1 MTRSSRSRTSREEM
15 KQLGKRI
22 EISQE
27 DEIKMMQTWLKD
39 RGQPAPDVHAHH
51 AHGAKLMPG
60 MLTPEEMSASPT
72 PTGSSSTGSS

>member
-1 MTRSSRSRTSREEM
+1 M

-39 RGQPAPDVHAHH
+39 RGQRR
-51 AHGAKLMPG
+51 
-60 MLTPEEMSASPT
+60 PT
-72 PTGSSSTGSS
+72 STRTTRTARS